1 MSEVKP
7 YSELSV
13 AVDLVMEEYKTSNPI
28 EISEFIW
35 ESLGLCISI
44 HAISDYLDIN
54 KVDYKLESMRHYYN
68 LIY

>member
-1 MSEVKP
+1 MSKAKP

-13 AVDLVMEEYKTSNPI
+13 AIDLVIEEYKTSNPI

-44 HAISDYLDIN
+44 HEISDYLDMNRI
-54 KVDYKLESMRHYYN
+54 DYETESLKQYYN

>member
-1 MSEVKP
+1 MATKP
-7 YSELSV
+7 YSELSM
-13 AVDLVMEEYKTSNPI
+13 AVDLIMEEYKTSNPI

-44 HAISDYLDIN
+44 HAIADYLDMNRI
-54 KVDYKLESMRHYYN
+54 DYEVESIKQYYN